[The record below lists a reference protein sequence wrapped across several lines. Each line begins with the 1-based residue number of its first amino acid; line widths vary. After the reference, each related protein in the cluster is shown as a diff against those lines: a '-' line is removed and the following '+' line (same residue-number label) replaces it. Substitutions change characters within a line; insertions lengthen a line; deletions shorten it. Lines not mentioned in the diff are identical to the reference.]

1 MPDLNLNKSFLTE
14 GAILLAIVVPILL
27 AATACSSPQTRRT
40 ADLIVSNAKI
50 WTVDPAHPKAEA
62 VAAIG
67 DRIAAVGT
75 VAEIDVLRGPKTIVI
90 DAEGKSVLPGFNDA
104 HVHFIDGGCQLD
116 NVELKNAASAQEFA
130 RRIAERARSI
140 QPGDWILGGGWDEQA
155 WDKPLLPAKG
165 LLDPDTASVPV
176 FVNRYDGH
184 MSLANSVALRLAGI
198 AAKTPDPPGG
208 EIVRDAHGN
217 PTGILKDGAM
227 GLVSKIIPPL
237 TAERRMRAAQRA
249 LAYAASL
256 GVTSVQDMGPDYAD
270 IALYM
275 ALAEKGELTA
285 RVYAA
290 PPEMKWM
297 DQARIGIRRG
307 FGTSYLRLGAIKGF
321 ADGSL
326 GSTTA
331 YFFEPYAD
339 APQTRGLLSDE
350 MQPVSGMQDRLLKAD
365 EAGLQLCIHAIG
377 DQAVSITLDMF
388 QAIEA
393 AHGSRDYRFRIEH
406 AQHIAPKDFD
416 RFTRMKVVASVQ
428 PYHAIDDGRW
438 AEKRIGT
445 QRAKTTYPFRSFLDR
460 KVPLALGTDWPV
472 APLNPVLSIYAATTR
487 ATLDGKHPQG
497 WVPEQK
503 ITVAEA
509 IEAYTV
515 GSAYAEFQ
523 ERDKGSLEAG
533 KLADMVILSE
543 DLFSIDLAAIKEAK
557 VVATIVGGR
566 VAFSRL
572 SVQ

>member
-1 MPDLNLNKSFLTE
+1 MLELNLNRSFLTE
-14 GAILLAIVVPILL
+14 GAILLAMVAPILL
-27 AATACSSPQTRRT
+27 VAACARPQPKLT
-40 ADLIVSNAKI
+40 ADLIVTNARV
-50 WTVDPAHPKAEA
+50 WTVDAALPEAEA
-62 VAAIG
+62 LAVIG

-75 VAEIDVLRGPKTIVI
+75 AAEMDLLLGRKTTVI
-90 DAEGKSVLPGFNDA
+90 DAKGRLVLPGFNDA

-116 NVELKNAASAQEFA
+116 NVDLKNAATPQEFA
-130 RRIAERARSI
+130 RRIGERTRSAA
-140 QPGDWILGGGWDEQA
+140 QGDWILGGGWDEQA
-155 WDKPLLPAKG
+155 WDKPLLPTKG
-165 LLDPDTASVPV
+165 LIDPITPSVPI

-184 MSLANSVALRLAGI
+184 MSLANSEALRLAGI
-198 AAKTPDPPGG
+198 TARTPDPPGG
-208 EIVRDAHGN
+208 EIVRDAQGK
-217 PTGILKDGAM
+217 PTGILKDSAM

-237 TAERRMRAAQRA
+237 AAERRLRAAKGA
-249 LAYAASL
+249 LAHAASL
-256 GVTSVQDMGPDYAD
+256 GVTSVQDMGPAYAD
-270 IALYM
+270 VALYM

-290 PPEMKWM
+290 PMEMNWM

-307 FGTSYLRLGAIKGF
+307 FGTSYLRLGALKGF

-339 APQTRGLLSDE
+339 APQTRGMLSDE
-350 MQPVSGMQDRLLKAD
+350 MQPVSGMQDRLLKAA
-365 EAGLQLCIHAIG
+365 EAGLQLCVHAIG

-406 AQHIAPKDFD
+406 AQHLAPQDFD
-416 RFTRMKVVASVQ
+416 RFARMRVVASVQ

-438 AEKRIGT
+438 AEKRIGKE
-445 QRAKTTYPFRSFLDR
+445 RAKTTYPFRSFLDR

-472 APLNPVLSIYAATTR
+472 APLNPILSIYAATTR

-503 ITVAEA
+503 ITIAEA
-509 IEAYTV
+509 IEAYTL

-523 ERDKGSLEAG
+523 ERDKGSIKAG
-533 KLADMVILSE
+533 KLADIVIISE
-543 DLFSIDLAAIKEAK
+543 DIFSTDPAAIEEAK
-557 VVATIVGGR
+557 VVATIVGGK
-566 VAFSRL
+566 VVFSRL
-572 SVQ
+572 PEQ